1 MSEILT
7 IDTSVEMRRDEKIE
21 PLPLYTDDLPMLHKK
36 IPEYIEA
43 LPNTQMTKLIK
54 RLKMTMKLHGGI
66 GLSANQCGVFE
77 RVFII
82 GHEDFFITCINP
94 EVIENSIEMKKEPE
108 GCLSFPGMSLKV
120 ERPSSVLVKFL
131 DENGTEQKMW
141 LDGITARCYLHE
153 LDHMNGITFI
163 EKVGPVSL
171 KLAKQKQNK
180 FIKQTQR
187 KLKRKDALFV

>member
-1 MSEILT
+1 MSNTLI
-7 IDTSVEMRRDEKIE
+7 IDTKEKITKE
-21 PLPLYTDDLPMLHKK
+21 EQIQPLPLYTDDLPMLHKK

-43 LPNTQMTKLIK
+43 LPNPQISKLIK
-54 RLKMTMKLHGGI
+54 RLKMTMKLYGGI

-77 RVFII
+77 RIFII
-82 GHEDFFITCINP
+82 GHEDFFITCINA
-94 EVIENSIEMKKEPE
+94 EVLEVSNDMKKESE

-120 ERPSSVLVKFL
+120 DRPSSILAKFL
-131 DENGTEQKMW
+131 DENGNEQKIW

-153 LDHMNGITFI
+153 LDHMNGITFT

-171 KLAKQKQNK
+171 RLAKQKQDK

-187 KLKRKDALFV
+187 KMKKK